1 MPKVSVYL
9 PDELYRAA
17 REQGLSISTLTQRAV
32 HEALRQQATN
42 RWVDA
47 VRSRP
52 TRVRTVLDTAA
63 ALDDAREEFGA

>member
-17 REQGLSISTLTQRAV
+17 REQSLSISALTQRAV
-32 HEALRQQATN
+32 QEALREQATN
-42 RWVDA
+42 RWIDA

-52 TRVRTVLDTAA
+52 TRVHTVLDTIA
-63 ALDDAREEFGA
+63 ALDEAQEEFGA

>member
-17 REQGLSISTLTQRAV
+17 RDQGLPISSLAQRAI
-32 HEALRQQATN
+32 EQALRGDATR
-42 RWVDA
+42 RWVDR

-52 TRVRTVLDTAA
+52 RRTAA
-63 ALDDAREEFGA
+63 DVDVAALMDEVRDDFGA